1 MKVFKSKLY
10 KALFLFLAVVIIGV
24 LGYMFISGN
33 TFVDA
38 LYMTVITITTV
49 GYGTLH
55 ELNDTEKLFTVF
67 LILMSVTTLGYA
79 ISVLTEYIVSGELFE
94 RLKFNKVQ
102 KKIQQLEKHTIVCGY
117 GRNGKQA
124 VIKLTKYKK
133 PLVIIENREEM
144 IQEIEDHNF
153 LYIKGDA
160 TKDEV
165 LEKAGIISA
174 ESLITTLPSDADNL
188 YVVLSSK
195 QLNKK
200 LVIVSRATDDSSESK
215 LRIAG
220 ADNIIMP
227 DKLGGDHMASLLV
240 TPDIVEFVD
249 KLAVE
254 TENATNLKEID
265 VDDLPEEY
273 KLKSIKD
280 LDFRKTTGCTVIGY
294 KTPDNKYI
302 INPEADLQLVPQSK
316 LIVLGRTEQIAKLN
330 RLF

>member
-1 MKVFKSKLY
+1 MRVFKSKLY
-10 KALFLFLAVVIIGV
+10 KALFLFFAVILTGV
-24 LGYMFISGN
+24 LGYMFISGD
-33 TFVDA
+33 TFIDA
-38 LYMTVITITTV
+38 LYMTVITMTTV

-67 LILMSVTTLGYA
+67 LILMSVSTLGYA

-102 KKIQQLEKHTIVCGY
+102 KKIQKFEGHTIVCGY
-117 GRNGKQA
+117 GRNGKQS
-124 VIKLTKYKK
+124 VVKLLKYQK

-144 IQEIEDHNF
+144 VEEMENHNL

-160 TKDEV
+160 TKDEI
-165 LEKAGIISA
+165 LEKAGIAHA

-188 YVVLSSK
+188 YVVLSSR
-195 QLNKK
+195 QLNKD

-220 ADNIIMP
+220 ANNVIMP

-265 VDDLPEEY
+265 VNDLPEEY

-294 KTPDNKYI
+294 KTPDNEYI
-302 INPEADLQLVPQSK
+302 INPEADLQLVPESK